1 MPIKTKFNSYVAPV
15 VQQQMETPKDY
26 SGMVNAVAKIGEVM
40 VKSSEARDDSEVASK
55 LSDYQTKSAMKLK
68 ELELNGTKDIEGE
81 FTKWQGDFKA
91 QASDGMSSYALK
103 KFNESLYKVENPMS
117 LRAKESQLNVDA
129 AYQHDYTN
137 TALANN
143 IIGVQADPSSYNS
156 LMQDGYNLI
165 NSKNSMLSIPQR
177 INAFNEYRYKLTTN
191 KAMGDYAS
199 GVGINDIVKNIGDG
213 AYNVELED
221 KTVVS
226 LDKAQNQALAKT
238 MVTDDFNKRLMT
250 DPKALKA
257 DVDAGKF
264 PWKVKGIGELY
275 NADDKASMLAK
286 LDKAVEQ
293 QQIKLDDIIKQE
305 NNAIFL
311 AAYNND
317 PVAIERARA
326 LAESPNATKTEKEYW
341 DYIKNK
347 QPVECETADDSLLA
361 ITNAFNDLA
370 SVDID
375 REVGDGKPSGKV
387 EYQQKSM
394 KLQMLLQDRNQ
405 KFKDL
410 GGDYL
415 EGFNKVVNQF
425 NNLNF
430 KNRELYV
437 KNLNT
442 IPHVKGVKDFWV
454 YQRETLSNMKY
465 GKGSQQENERKE
477 ALYEAQTKRYINAY
491 NDIVINREGL
501 TQEQV
506 ENKLKMA
513 GEEYINTM
521 QKIYLP
527 FLFDKTTKEK
537 VKKNSEVMI
546 GSTPFVFV
554 DYEDDGFT
562 PIIKM
567 KR

>member
-40 VKSSEARDDSEVASK
+40 VKSSEARDDTEVASK

-103 KFNESLYKVENPMS
+103 KFNENLYKVENPMS

-143 IIGVQADPSSYNS
+143 VIGVQADPSSYNS

-275 NADDKASMLAK
+275 NADDKASMMAK

-293 QQIKLDDIIKQE
+293 QQVKLDDIIKQE

-326 LAESPNATKTEKEYW
+326 LAESPNATKTQKEYW
-341 DYIKNK
+341 DYIKNRH
-347 QPVECETADDSLLA
+347 PVDCETGDEAIINLETMLKELAD
-361 ITNAFNDLA
+361 
-370 SVDID
+370 VDID
-375 REVGDGKPSGKV
+375 REATALKESGV
-387 EYQQKSM
+387 SEYQKKAMQTYAYI
-394 KLQMLLQDRNQ
+394 QDRNQ
-405 KFKDL
+405 KFNDL
-410 GGDYL
+410 SPEYANRFTALVTKFD
-415 EGFNKVVNQF
+415 
-425 NNLNF
+425 NLNF
-430 KNRELYV
+430 DNKQAFVKSFSKVTKVKGFKDSFYFNREISKLDG
-437 KNLNT
+437 KT
-442 IPHVKGVKDFWV
+442 RRGK
-454 YQRETLSNMKY
+454 MKEWEDRN
-465 GKGSQQENERKE
+465 KQADDLTRK
-477 ALYEAQTKRYINAY
+477 YINGLL
-491 NDIVINREGL
+491 DIGYDSKM
-501 TQEQV
+501 TQEQKKA
-506 ENKLKMA
+506 EFDRIEAN
-513 GEEYINTM
+513 YSTTM
-521 QKIYLP
+521 RSIYFP
-527 FLFDKTTKEK
+527 FLTDKTTGKLFK
-537 VKKNSEVMI
+537 VGSEVMI
-546 GSTPFVFV
+546 GEVPFIFSGIQ
-554 DYEDDGFT
+554 EDGIS
-562 PIIKM
+562 PIVKM

>member
-26 SGMVNAVAKIGEVM
+26 SGMVNAVAKLGEVI
-40 VKSSEARDDSEVASK
+40 VRSSEARDDTEVASK

-81 FTKWQGDFKA
+81 FAKWQGDFKA
-91 QASDGMSSYALK
+91 EASNGMSSYALK

-117 LRAKESQLNVDA
+117 LRAKEFQLNVDA

-137 TALANN
+137 KTLATN

-191 KAMGDYAS
+191 KAMGDYDS
-199 GVGINDIVKNIGDG
+199 GVGINDIIKNIGDG

-238 MVTDDFNKRLMT
+238 MVTNDFNKRLLR

-293 QQIKLDDIIKQE
+293 KQIKLDDIIKQE

-326 LAESPNATKTEKEYW
+326 LAESPNATKTQKEYW
-341 DYIKNK
+341 NYIKNRH
-347 QPVECETADDSLLA
+347 PVECETGDEAIINLETMLKELAD
-361 ITNAFNDLA
+361 
-370 SVDID
+370 VDID
-375 REVGDGKPSGKV
+375 REATALKESGV
-387 EYQQKSM
+387 SEYQKKAMQAYAYI
-394 KLQMLLQDRNQ
+394 QDRNQ

-410 GGDYL
+410 SPEYANRFTALVTKFD
-415 EGFNKVVNQF
+415 
-425 NNLNF
+425 NLNLDNKQAF
-430 KNRELYV
+430 VKSFSKVTKVKGLKDSFYFNRETSKLDG
-437 KNLNT
+437 KT
-442 IPHVKGVKDFWV
+442 RRGK
-454 YQRETLSNMKY
+454 MKEWEDRN
-465 GKGSQQENERKE
+465 KQ
-477 ALYEAQTKRYINAY
+477 ADDLTKKYINGLL
-491 NDIVINREGL
+491 DIGYDSKM
-501 TQEQV
+501 TQEQKKA
-506 ENKLKMA
+506 EFDRIEAN
-513 GEEYINTM
+513 YSTTM
-521 QKIYLP
+521 RSIYFP
-527 FLFDKTTKEK
+527 FLTDKTTGKLFK
-537 VKKNSEVMI
+537 VGSEVMI
-546 GSTPFVFV
+546 GEVPFIFSGIQ
-554 DYEDDGFT
+554 EDGIS
-562 PIIKM
+562 PIVKM

>member
-40 VKSSEARDDSEVASK
+40 VKSSEARDDTEVASK

-103 KFNESLYKVENPMS
+103 KFNENLYKVENPMS

-143 IIGVQADPSSYNS
+143 VIGVQADPSSYNS

-293 QQIKLDDIIKQE
+293 QQVKLDDIIKQE

-387 EYQQKSM
+387 EYQKKSM
-394 KLQMLLQDRNQ
+394 QLQMLLQDRNQ

-465 GKGSQQENERKE
+465 GKGSQQENERKQS
-477 ALYEAQTKRYINAY
+477 LYEAQTKRYINAY

-506 ENKLKMA
+506 ESKLKMA

-546 GSTPFVFV
+546 GDTPFVFV
-554 DYEDDGFT
+554 GYEDNGFT

>member
-40 VKSSEARDDSEVASK
+40 VKSSEARDDTEVASK

-81 FTKWQGDFKA
+81 FTKWQDDFKA

-117 LRAKESQLNVDA
+117 LRAKEFQLNVDA

-137 TALANN
+137 KTLATN

-191 KAMGDYAS
+191 KAMGDYDS

-238 MVTDDFNKRLMT
+238 MVTNDFNKRLLR

-275 NADDKASMLAK
+275 NADDKASMMAK

-326 LAESPNATKTEKEYW
+326 LAESPNATKTQKEYW
-341 DYIKNK
+341 NYIKNK
-347 QPVECETADDSLLA
+347 HPVDCETADDSLLA

-394 KLQMLLQDRNQ
+394 QLQMLLQDRNQ

-415 EGFNKVVNQF
+415 DGFNKVVNQF

-454 YQRETLSNMKY
+454 YQIETLGNMKG
-465 GKGSQQENERKE
+465 GKGSQQENERKQS
-477 ALYEAQTKRYINAY
+477 LYEAQTKLYINAY
-491 NDIVINREGL
+491 NNIVINKEGL

-527 FLFDKTTKEK
+527 FLFDKTAKEK

>member
-40 VKSSEARDDSEVASK
+40 VKSSEARDDTEVASK

-103 KFNESLYKVENPMS
+103 KVNESLYKVENPMS

-143 IIGVQADPSSYNS
+143 VIGVQADPSSYNS

-275 NADDKASMLAK
+275 NADDKASMMAK

-293 QQIKLDDIIKQE
+293 QQVKLDDIIKQE

-326 LAESPNATKTEKEYW
+326 LAESPNATKTQKEYW
-341 DYIKNK
+341 DYIKNRH
-347 QPVECETADDSLLA
+347 PVDCETGDEAIINLETMLKELAD
-361 ITNAFNDLA
+361 
-370 SVDID
+370 VDID
-375 REVGDGKPSGKV
+375 REATALKESGV
-387 EYQQKSM
+387 SEYQKKAMQTYAYI
-394 KLQMLLQDRNQ
+394 QDRNQ
-405 KFKDL
+405 KFNDL
-410 GGDYL
+410 SPEYANRFTALVTKFD
-415 EGFNKVVNQF
+415 
-425 NNLNF
+425 NLNF
-430 KNRELYV
+430 DNKQAFVKSFSKVTKVKGLKDSFYFNRETSKLDG
-437 KNLNT
+437 KT
-442 IPHVKGVKDFWV
+442 RRGK
-454 YQRETLSNMKY
+454 MKEWEDRN
-465 GKGSQQENERKE
+465 KQADDLTRK
-477 ALYEAQTKRYINAY
+477 YINGLL
-491 NDIVINREGL
+491 DIGYDSKM
-501 TQEQV
+501 TQEQKKA
-506 ENKLKMA
+506 EFDRIEAN
-513 GEEYINTM
+513 YSTTM
-521 QKIYLP
+521 RSIYFP
-527 FLFDKTTKEK
+527 FLNDKTTGKLFK
-537 VKKNSEVMI
+537 VGSEVMI
-546 GSTPFVFV
+546 GEVPFIFSGIQ
-554 DYEDDGFT
+554 EDGIS
-562 PIIKM
+562 PIVKM

>member
-26 SGMVNAVAKIGEVM
+26 SGMVNAVAKLGEVM
-40 VKSSEARDDSEVASK
+40 VKSSEARDDTEVASK

-103 KFNESLYKVENPMS
+103 KFNENLYKVENPMS
-117 LRAKESQLNVDA
+117 LKAKESQLNVDA

-143 IIGVQADPSSYNS
+143 VIGVQADPSSYNS

-199 GVGINDIVKNIGDG
+199 GVGINDIIKNIGDG

-293 QQIKLDDIIKQE
+293 QQVKLDDIIKQE

-347 QPVECETADDSLLA
+347 HPVDCETGDEAIINLETMLKELAD
-361 ITNAFNDLA
+361 
-370 SVDID
+370 VDID
-375 REVGDGKPSGKV
+375 REATALKESGV
-387 EYQQKSM
+387 SEYQKKAMQAYAYI
-394 KLQMLLQDRNQ
+394 QDRNQ

-410 GGDYL
+410 SPEYANRFTALVTKFD
-415 EGFNKVVNQF
+415 
-425 NNLNF
+425 NLNF
-430 KNRELYV
+430 DNKQAFVKSFSKVTKVKGLKDSFYFNRETSKLDG
-437 KNLNT
+437 KT
-442 IPHVKGVKDFWV
+442 RRGK
-454 YQRETLSNMKY
+454 MKEWEDRN
-465 GKGSQQENERKE
+465 KQADDLTRK
-477 ALYEAQTKRYINAY
+477 YINGLL
-491 NDIVINREGL
+491 DIGYDSKM
-501 TQEQV
+501 TQEQKKA
-506 ENKLKMA
+506 EFDRIEAN
-513 GEEYINTM
+513 YSTTM
-521 QKIYLP
+521 RSIYFP
-527 FLFDKTTKEK
+527 FLTDKTTGKLFK
-537 VKKNSEVMI
+537 VGSEVMI
-546 GSTPFVFV
+546 GEVPFIFSGIQ
-554 DYEDDGFT
+554 EDGIS
-562 PIIKM
+562 PIVKM

>member
-40 VKSSEARDDSEVASK
+40 VKSSEARDDTEVASK

-68 ELELNGTKDIEGE
+68 ELELNGTKDIKGE
-81 FTKWQGDFKA
+81 FTKWQDDFKA

-103 KFNESLYKVENPMS
+103 KFNENLYKVENPMS

-143 IIGVQADPSSYNS
+143 VIGVQADPSSYNS

-199 GVGINDIVKNIGDG
+199 GVGINDIIKNIGDG

-275 NADDKASMLAK
+275 NADDKASMMAK

-293 QQIKLDDIIKQE
+293 QQVKLDDIIKQE

-326 LAESPNATKTEKEYW
+326 LAESPNATKTQKEYW
-341 DYIKNK
+341 DYIKNRH
-347 QPVECETADDSLLA
+347 PVDCETGDEAIINLEAMLKELAD
-361 ITNAFNDLA
+361 
-370 SVDID
+370 VDID
-375 REVGDGKPSGKV
+375 REATALKESGV
-387 EYQQKSM
+387 SEYQKKAMQAYAYI
-394 KLQMLLQDRNQ
+394 QDRNQ

-410 GGDYL
+410 SPEYANRFTALVTKFD
-415 EGFNKVVNQF
+415 
-425 NNLNF
+425 NLNF
-430 KNRELYV
+430 DNKQAFVKSFSKVTKVKGLKDSFYFNREISKLDG
-437 KNLNT
+437 KT
-442 IPHVKGVKDFWV
+442 RRGK
-454 YQRETLSNMKY
+454 MKEWEDRN
-465 GKGSQQENERKE
+465 KQADDLTRK
-477 ALYEAQTKRYINAY
+477 YINGLL
-491 NDIVINREGL
+491 DIGYDSKM
-501 TQEQV
+501 TQEQKKA
-506 ENKLKMA
+506 EFDRIEAN
-513 GEEYINTM
+513 YSTTM
-521 QKIYLP
+521 RSIYFP
-527 FLFDKTTKEK
+527 FLTDKTTGKLFK
-537 VKKNSEVMI
+537 VGSEVMI
-546 GSTPFVFV
+546 GEVPFIFSGIQ
-554 DYEDDGFT
+554 EDGIS
-562 PIIKM
+562 PIVKM

>member
-40 VKSSEARDDSEVASK
+40 VKSSEARDDTEVASK

-81 FTKWQGDFKA
+81 FTKWQDDFKA

-143 IIGVQADPSSYNS
+143 VIGVHADPSSYNS

-199 GVGINDIVKNIGDG
+199 GVGINDIIKNIGDG
-213 AYNVELED
+213 AYNVELEN

-305 NNAIFL
+305 SNAIFL

-326 LAESPNATKTEKEYW
+326 LAESPNATKTQKEYW

-347 QPVECETADDSLLA
+347 QPVDCETNDESLLA

-394 KLQMLLQDRNQ
+394 QLQMLLQDHNQ

-454 YQRETLSNMKY
+454 YQRETLGNMKG

-546 GSTPFVFV
+546 GDTPFVFV
-554 DYEDDGFT
+554 GYEDNGFT

>member
-15 VQQQMETPKDY
+15 VQQQMETTKDY

-40 VKSSEARDDSEVASK
+40 VKSSEARDDTEVASK

-103 KFNESLYKVENPMS
+103 KFNENLYKVENPMS
-117 LRAKESQLNVDA
+117 LKAKESQLNVDA

-275 NADDKASMLAK
+275 NADDKASMIAK

-293 QQIKLDDIIKQE
+293 QQIKMDDIIKQE

-394 KLQMLLQDRNQ
+394 QLQMLLQDRNQ

-546 GSTPFVFV
+546 GATPFVFV

>member
-40 VKSSEARDDSEVASK
+40 VKSSEARDDTEVASK

-103 KFNESLYKVENPMS
+103 KFNENLYKVENPMS
-117 LRAKESQLNVDA
+117 LKAKESQLNVDA

-143 IIGVQADPSSYNS
+143 VIGVQADPSSYNS

-226 LDKAQNQALAKT
+226 LDKAQSQALAKT

-275 NADDKASMLAK
+275 NADDKASMMAK

-293 QQIKLDDIIKQE
+293 QQIKFDDIIKQE

-347 QPVECETADDSLLA
+347 QPVECETDDESLLA

-387 EYQQKSM
+387 EYQQKAM
-394 KLQMLLQDRNQ
+394 QLQMLLQDRNQ

-546 GSTPFVFV
+546 GATPFVFV

>member
-26 SGMVNAVAKIGEVM
+26 SGMVNAVAKLGEVM
-40 VKSSEARDDSEVASK
+40 VKSSEARDDTEVASK

-143 IIGVQADPSSYNS
+143 VIGVQADPSSYNS

-199 GVGINDIVKNIGDG
+199 GVGINDIIKNIGDG

-293 QQIKLDDIIKQE
+293 QQVKLDDIIKQE

-326 LAESPNATKTEKEYW
+326 LAESPNATKTQKEYW
-341 DYIKNK
+341 DYIKNRH
-347 QPVECETADDSLLA
+347 PVDCETGDEAIINLETMLKELAD
-361 ITNAFNDLA
+361 
-370 SVDID
+370 VDID
-375 REVGDGKPSGKV
+375 REATALKESGV
-387 EYQQKSM
+387 SEYQKKAMQTYAYI
-394 KLQMLLQDRNQ
+394 QDRNQ

-410 GGDYL
+410 SPEYANRFTALVTKFD
-415 EGFNKVVNQF
+415 
-425 NNLNF
+425 NLNF
-430 KNRELYV
+430 DNKQAFVKSFSKVTKVKGLKDSFYFNRETSKLDG
-437 KNLNT
+437 KT
-442 IPHVKGVKDFWV
+442 RRGK
-454 YQRETLSNMKY
+454 MKEWEDRN
-465 GKGSQQENERKE
+465 KQADDLTRK
-477 ALYEAQTKRYINAY
+477 YINGLL
-491 NDIVINREGL
+491 DIGYDSKM
-501 TQEQV
+501 TQEQKKA
-506 ENKLKMA
+506 EFDRIEAN
-513 GEEYINTM
+513 YSTTM
-521 QKIYLP
+521 RSIYFP
-527 FLFDKTTKEK
+527 FLTDKTTGKLFK
-537 VKKNSEVMI
+537 VGSEVMI
-546 GSTPFVFV
+546 GEVPFIFSGIQ
-554 DYEDDGFT
+554 EDGIS
-562 PIIKM
+562 PIVKM

>member
-26 SGMVNAVAKIGEVM
+26 SGMVNAVAKLGEVM

-117 LRAKESQLNVDA
+117 LRAKEFQLNVDA

-143 IIGVQADPSSYNS
+143 VIGVQADPSSYNS

-191 KAMGDYAS
+191 KAMGDYAA
-199 GVGINDIVKNIGDG
+199 GVGINDIIKNIGDG

-275 NADDKASMLAK
+275 NADDKASMMAK

-326 LAESPNATKTEKEYW
+326 LAESPNATKTQKEYW

-347 QPVECETADDSLLA
+347 HPVECETADDSLLV

-394 KLQMLLQDRNQ
+394 QLQMLLQDRNQ

-454 YQRETLSNMKY
+454 YQRETLSNMKG
-465 GKGSQQENERKE
+465 GKGSQPENERKQ

-513 GEEYINTM
+513 GEEYINIM
-521 QKIYLP
+521 QRIYLP

-546 GSTPFVFV
+546 GATPFVFV

>member
-26 SGMVNAVAKIGEVM
+26 SGMVNAVAKLGEVM
-40 VKSSEARDDSEVASK
+40 VKSSEARDDTEVASK

-143 IIGVQADPSSYNS
+143 VIGVQADPSSYNS

-199 GVGINDIVKNIGDG
+199 GVGINDIIKNIGDG

-275 NADDKASMLAK
+275 NADDKASMMAK

-293 QQIKLDDIIKQE
+293 QQVKLDDIIKQE

-341 DYIKNK
+341 NYIKNK
-347 QPVECETADDSLLA
+347 HPVECETADDSLLA

-387 EYQQKSM
+387 EYQQKAM
-394 KLQMLLQDRNQ
+394 QLQMLLQDRNQ

-454 YQRETLSNMKY
+454 YQRETLSNMKG
-465 GKGSQQENERKE
+465 GKGSQPENERKE

-521 QKIYLP
+521 QRIYLP

-546 GSTPFVFV
+546 GATPFVFV

>member
-26 SGMVNAVAKIGEVM
+26 SGMVNAVAKLGEVM
-40 VKSSEARDDSEVASK
+40 VKSSEARDDTEVASK

-199 GVGINDIVKNIGDG
+199 GVGINDIIKNIGDG

-387 EYQQKSM
+387 EYQQKAM
-394 KLQMLLQDRNQ
+394 QLQMLLQDRNQ

-415 EGFNKVVNQF
+415 EGFNKVVKQF
-425 NNLNF
+425 ENLNF

-454 YQRETLSNMKY
+454 YQRETLSNMKG

-546 GSTPFVFV
+546 GATPFVFV

>member
-26 SGMVNAVAKIGEVM
+26 SGMVNAVAKLGEVM
-40 VKSSEARDDSEVASK
+40 VKSSEARDDTEVASK

-81 FTKWQGDFKA
+81 FTKWQDNFKA

-103 KFNESLYKVENPMS
+103 KFNESLYRVENPMS
-117 LRAKESQLNVDA
+117 LKAKESQLNVDA

-143 IIGVQADPSSYNS
+143 VIGVQADPSSYNS

-199 GVGINDIVKNIGDG
+199 GVGINDIIKNIGDG
-213 AYNVELED
+213 AYNVELEN

-347 QPVECETADDSLLA
+347 QPVDCETNDESLLA

-394 KLQMLLQDRNQ
+394 QLQMLLQDHNQ

-454 YQRETLSNMKY
+454 YQRETLGNMKG

-521 QKIYLP
+521 QKIYFP

-546 GSTPFVFV
+546 GDTPFVFV
-554 DYEDDGFT
+554 GYEDNGFT

>member
-40 VKSSEARDDSEVASK
+40 VKSSEARDDTEVASK

-103 KFNESLYKVENPMS
+103 KFNENLYKVENPMS
-117 LRAKESQLNVDA
+117 LKAKESQLNVDA

-143 IIGVQADPSSYNS
+143 VIGVQADPSSYNS

-293 QQIKLDDIIKQE
+293 QQVKLDDIIKQE

-326 LAESPNATKTEKEYW
+326 LAESPNATKTQKEYW
-341 DYIKNK
+341 DYIKNRH
-347 QPVECETADDSLLA
+347 PVDCETGDEAIINLETMLKELAD
-361 ITNAFNDLA
+361 
-370 SVDID
+370 VDID
-375 REVGDGKPSGKV
+375 REATALKESGV
-387 EYQQKSM
+387 SEYQKKAMQTYAYI
-394 KLQMLLQDRNQ
+394 QDRNQ

-410 GGDYL
+410 SPEYANRFTALVTKFD
-415 EGFNKVVNQF
+415 
-425 NNLNF
+425 NLNF
-430 KNRELYV
+430 DNKQAFVKSFSKVTKVKGLKDSFYFNRETSKLDG
-437 KNLNT
+437 KT
-442 IPHVKGVKDFWV
+442 RRGK
-454 YQRETLSNMKY
+454 MKEWEDRN
-465 GKGSQQENERKE
+465 KQADDLTRK
-477 ALYEAQTKRYINAY
+477 YINGLL
-491 NDIVINREGL
+491 DIGYDSKM
-501 TQEQV
+501 TQEQKKA
-506 ENKLKMA
+506 EFDRIEAN
-513 GEEYINTM
+513 YSTTM
-521 QKIYLP
+521 RSIYFP
-527 FLFDKTTKEK
+527 FLTDKTTGKLFK
-537 VKKNSEVMI
+537 VGSEVMI
-546 GSTPFVFV
+546 GEVPFIFSGIQ
-554 DYEDDGFT
+554 EDGIS
-562 PIIKM
+562 PIVKM

>member
-26 SGMVNAVAKIGEVM
+26 SGMVNAVAKLGEVM

-81 FTKWQGDFKA
+81 FTKWQDDFKA

-143 IIGVQADPSSYNS
+143 VIGVQADPSSYNS

-199 GVGINDIVKNIGDG
+199 GVGINDIIKNIGDG

-275 NADDKASMLAK
+275 NADDKASMLTK

-293 QQIKLDDIIKQE
+293 QQIKLDDIIKKE

-326 LAESPNATKTEKEYW
+326 LAESPNATKTQKEYW
-341 DYIKNK
+341 DYIKNRH
-347 QPVECETADDSLLA
+347 PVECETDDESLLV

-387 EYQQKSM
+387 EYQQKAM
-394 KLQMLLQDRNQ
+394 QLQMLLQDRNQ

-454 YQRETLSNMKY
+454 YQRETLSNMKG

-513 GEEYINTM
+513 HDSYINTM
-521 QKIYLP
+521 QRIYLP
-527 FLFDKTTKEK
+527 FLFDKTTNEK

-546 GSTPFVFV
+546 GATPFVFV

>member
-40 VKSSEARDDSEVASK
+40 VKSSEARDDTEVASK

-81 FTKWQGDFKA
+81 FTKWQNDFKA

-117 LRAKESQLNVDA
+117 LKAKESQLNVDA

-143 IIGVQADPSSYNS
+143 VIGVQADPSSYNS

-275 NADDKASMLAK
+275 NADDKASMMAK

-326 LAESPNATKTEKEYW
+326 LAESPNATKTQKEYW
-341 DYIKNK
+341 EYIKNK
-347 QPVECETADDSLLA
+347 HPVDCETGDEAIINLETMLKELAD
-361 ITNAFNDLA
+361 
-370 SVDID
+370 VDID
-375 REVGDGKPSGKV
+375 REATALKESGV
-387 EYQQKSM
+387 SEYQNKAMQVYAYI
-394 KLQMLLQDRNQ
+394 QDRNQ

-410 GGDYL
+410 SPEYANRFTALVTKFD
-415 EGFNKVVNQF
+415 
-425 NNLNF
+425 NLNLDNKQAF
-430 KNRELYV
+430 VKSFSKVTKVKGLKDSFYFNRETSKLDG
-437 KNLNT
+437 KT
-442 IPHVKGVKDFWV
+442 RRGK
-454 YQRETLSNMKY
+454 MKEWEDRN
-465 GKGSQQENERKE
+465 KQADDLTRK
-477 ALYEAQTKRYINAY
+477 YINGLL
-491 NDIVINREGL
+491 DIGYDSKM
-501 TQEQV
+501 TQEQKKA
-506 ENKLKMA
+506 EFDRIEAN
-513 GEEYINTM
+513 YSTTM
-521 QKIYLP
+521 RSIYFP
-527 FLFDKTTKEK
+527 FLTDKTTGKLFK
-537 VKKNSEVMI
+537 VGSEVMI
-546 GSTPFVFV
+546 GEVPFIFSGIQ
-554 DYEDDGFT
+554 EDGIS
-562 PIIKM
+562 PIVKM

>member
-40 VKSSEARDDSEVASK
+40 VKSSEARDDTEVASK
-55 LSDYQTKSAMKLK
+55 LSDYQTKSAIKLK

-81 FTKWQGDFKA
+81 FTKWQDNFKA

-117 LRAKESQLNVDA
+117 IRAKESQLNVDA

-143 IIGVQADPSSYNS
+143 VIGVQADPSSYNS

-199 GVGINDIVKNIGDG
+199 GVGINDIIKNIGDG
-213 AYNVELED
+213 AYNVELEN

-293 QQIKLDDIIKQE
+293 QQVKLDDIIKQE
-305 NNAIFL
+305 SNAIFL

-326 LAESPNATKTEKEYW
+326 LAESPNATKTQKEYW

-347 QPVECETADDSLLA
+347 HPVDCETGDEAIINLETMLKELAD
-361 ITNAFNDLA
+361 
-370 SVDID
+370 VDID
-375 REVGDGKPSGKV
+375 REATALKESGV
-387 EYQQKSM
+387 SEYQKKAMQAYAYI
-394 KLQMLLQDRNQ
+394 QDRNQ

-410 GGDYL
+410 SPEYANRFTALVTKFD
-415 EGFNKVVNQF
+415 
-425 NNLNF
+425 NLNF
-430 KNRELYV
+430 DNKQAFVKSFSKVTKVKGFKDSFYFNREISRLDG
-437 KNLNT
+437 KT
-442 IPHVKGVKDFWV
+442 RRGK
-454 YQRETLSNMKY
+454 MKEWEDRN
-465 GKGSQQENERKE
+465 KQADDLTRK
-477 ALYEAQTKRYINAY
+477 YINGLL
-491 NDIVINREGL
+491 DIGYDSKM
-501 TQEQV
+501 TQEQKKA
-506 ENKLKMA
+506 EFDRIEAN
-513 GEEYINTM
+513 YSTTM
-521 QKIYLP
+521 RSIYFP
-527 FLFDKTTKEK
+527 FLTDKTTGKLFK
-537 VKKNSEVMI
+537 VGSEVMI
-546 GSTPFVFV
+546 GEVPFIFSGIQ
-554 DYEDDGFT
+554 EDGIS
-562 PIIKM
+562 PIVKM

>member
-26 SGMVNAVAKIGEVM
+26 SGIVNAVAKIGEVM
-40 VKSSEARDDSEVASK
+40 VKSSEARDDTEVASK

-81 FTKWQGDFKA
+81 FAKWQDDFKA

-117 LRAKESQLNVDA
+117 LKAKESQLNVDA

-143 IIGVQADPSSYNS
+143 VIGVQADPSSYNS

-199 GVGINDIVKNIGDG
+199 GVGINDIIKNIGDG

-275 NADDKASMLAK
+275 NADDKASMMAK

-293 QQIKLDDIIKQE
+293 QQIKMDDIIKQE

-326 LAESPNATKTEKEYW
+326 LAESPNATKTQKEYW

-347 QPVECETADDSLLA
+347 HPVDCETGDEAIINLETMLKELAD
-361 ITNAFNDLA
+361 
-370 SVDID
+370 VDID
-375 REVGDGKPSGKV
+375 REATALKESGV
-387 EYQQKSM
+387 SEYQKKAMQTYAYI
-394 KLQMLLQDRNQ
+394 QDRNQ

-410 GGDYL
+410 SPEYANRFTALVTKFD
-415 EGFNKVVNQF
+415 
-425 NNLNF
+425 NLNLDNKQAF
-430 KNRELYV
+430 VKSFSKVTKVKGLKDSFYFNRETS
-437 KNLNT
+437 NLDGKT
-442 IPHVKGVKDFWV
+442 RRGK
-454 YQRETLSNMKY
+454 MKEWEDRN
-465 GKGSQQENERKE
+465 KQADDLTRK
-477 ALYEAQTKRYINAY
+477 YINGLL
-491 NDIVINREGL
+491 DIGYDSKM
-501 TQEQV
+501 TQEQKKA
-506 ENKLKMA
+506 EFDRIEAN
-513 GEEYINTM
+513 YSTTM
-521 QKIYLP
+521 RSIYFP
-527 FLFDKTTKEK
+527 FLTDKTTGKLFK
-537 VKKNSEVMI
+537 VGSEVMI
-546 GSTPFVFV
+546 GEVPFIFSGIQ
-554 DYEDDGFT
+554 EDGIS
-562 PIIKM
+562 PIVKM

>member
-40 VKSSEARDDSEVASK
+40 VKSSEARDDTEVASK

-103 KFNESLYKVENPMS
+103 KFNENLYKVENPMS
-117 LRAKESQLNVDA
+117 LKAKESQLNVDA

-143 IIGVQADPSSYNS
+143 VIGVQADPSSYNS

-293 QQIKLDDIIKQE
+293 QQIKMDDIIKQE

-326 LAESPNATKTEKEYW
+326 LAESPNATKTQKEYW
-341 DYIKNK
+341 DYIKNRH
-347 QPVECETADDSLLA
+347 PVDCETGDEAIINLETMLKELAD
-361 ITNAFNDLA
+361 
-370 SVDID
+370 VDID
-375 REVGDGKPSGKV
+375 REATALKESGV
-387 EYQQKSM
+387 SEYQKKAMQVYAYI
-394 KLQMLLQDRNQ
+394 QDRNQ
-405 KFKDL
+405 KFNDL
-410 GGDYL
+410 SPEYANRFTALVTKFD
-415 EGFNKVVNQF
+415 
-425 NNLNF
+425 NLNF
-430 KNRELYV
+430 DNKQAFVKSFSKVTKVKGLKDSFYFNREISKLDG
-437 KNLNT
+437 KT
-442 IPHVKGVKDFWV
+442 RRGK
-454 YQRETLSNMKY
+454 MKEWEDRN
-465 GKGSQQENERKE
+465 KQADDLTRK
-477 ALYEAQTKRYINAY
+477 YINGLL
-491 NDIVINREGL
+491 DIGYDSKM
-501 TQEQV
+501 TQEQKKA
-506 ENKLKMA
+506 EFDRIEAN
-513 GEEYINTM
+513 YSTTM
-521 QKIYLP
+521 RSIYFP
-527 FLFDKTTKEK
+527 FLTDKTTGKLFK
-537 VKKNSEVMI
+537 VGSEVMI
-546 GSTPFVFV
+546 GEVPFIFSGIQ
-554 DYEDDGFT
+554 DDGIS
-562 PIIKM
+562 PIVKM

>member
-40 VKSSEARDDSEVASK
+40 VKSSEARDDTEVASK

-81 FTKWQGDFKA
+81 FTKWQDDFKA

-103 KFNESLYKVENPMS
+103 KFNENLYKVENPMS
-117 LRAKESQLNVDA
+117 LKAKESQLNVDA

-143 IIGVQADPSSYNS
+143 VIGVQADPSSYNS

-275 NADDKASMLAK
+275 NADDKASMMAK

-326 LAESPNATKTEKEYW
+326 LAESPNATKTQKEYW
-341 DYIKNK
+341 DYIKNRH
-347 QPVECETADDSLLA
+347 PVDCETGDEA
-361 ITNAFNDLA
+361 IINLEAMLKELSD
-370 SVDID
+370 VDID
-375 REVGDGKPSGKV
+375 REATALKESGV
-387 EYQQKSM
+387 SEYQKKAMQTYAYI
-394 KLQMLLQDRNQ
+394 QDRNQ

-410 GGDYL
+410 SPEYANRFTALVTKFD
-415 EGFNKVVNQF
+415 
-425 NNLNF
+425 NLNF
-430 KNRELYV
+430 DNKQAFVKSFSKVTKVKGLKDSFYFNRETS
-437 KNLNT
+437 NLDGKT
-442 IPHVKGVKDFWV
+442 RRGK
-454 YQRETLSNMKY
+454 MKEWEDRN
-465 GKGSQQENERKE
+465 KQADDLTRK
-477 ALYEAQTKRYINAY
+477 YINGLL
-491 NDIVINREGL
+491 DIGYDSKM
-501 TQEQV
+501 TQEQKKA
-506 ENKLKMA
+506 EFDRIEAN
-513 GEEYINTM
+513 YSTTM
-521 QKIYLP
+521 RSIYFP
-527 FLFDKTTKEK
+527 FLTDKTTGKLFK
-537 VKKNSEVMI
+537 VGSEVMI
-546 GSTPFVFV
+546 GEVPFIFSGIQ
-554 DYEDDGFT
+554 EDGIS
-562 PIIKM
+562 PIVKM

>member
-26 SGMVNAVAKIGEVM
+26 SGMVNAVAKLGEVM
-40 VKSSEARDDSEVASK
+40 VKSSEARDDTEVASK

-117 LRAKESQLNVDA
+117 LRAKEFQLNVDA

-199 GVGINDIVKNIGDG
+199 GVGINDIIKNIGDG

-238 MVTDDFNKRLMT
+238 MVTDDFNKRLLR

-275 NADDKASMLAK
+275 NADDKASMMAK

-326 LAESPNATKTEKEYW
+326 LAESPNATKTQKEYW
-341 DYIKNK
+341 DYIKNRH
-347 QPVECETADDSLLA
+347 PVDCETGDEAIINLDAMLKELAD
-361 ITNAFNDLA
+361 
-370 SVDID
+370 VDID
-375 REVGDGKPSGKV
+375 REATALKESGV
-387 EYQQKSM
+387 SEYQKKAMQVYAYI
-394 KLQMLLQDRNQ
+394 QDRNQ

-410 GGDYL
+410 SPEYANRFTALVTKFD
-415 EGFNKVVNQF
+415 
-425 NNLNF
+425 NLNF
-430 KNRELYV
+430 DNKQAFVKSFSKVTKVKGLKDAFYFNRETSRLDG
-437 KNLNT
+437 KT
-442 IPHVKGVKDFWV
+442 RRG
-454 YQRETLSNMKY
+454 EMKEWEDRN
-465 GKGSQQENERKE
+465 KQADDLTRK
-477 ALYEAQTKRYINAY
+477 YINGLL
-491 NDIVINREGL
+491 DIGYDSKM
-501 TQEQV
+501 TQEQKKAEFDRV
-506 ENKLKMA
+506 EA
-513 GEEYINTM
+513 DYSATM
-521 QKIYLP
+521 RSIYFP
-527 FLFDKTTKEK
+527 FLTDKTTGKLFK
-537 VKKNSEVMI
+537 VGSEVMI
-546 GSTPFVFV
+546 GEVPFIFSGIQ
-554 DYEDDGFT
+554 EDGIS
-562 PIIKM
+562 PIVKM

>member
-26 SGMVNAVAKIGEVM
+26 SGMVNAVAKLGEVM
-40 VKSSEARDDSEVASK
+40 VKSSEARDDTEVASK

-143 IIGVQADPSSYNS
+143 VIGVQADPSSYNS

-199 GVGINDIVKNIGDG
+199 GVGINDIIKNIGDG

-257 DVDAGKF
+257 DIDAGKF

-275 NADDKASMLAK
+275 NADDKASMMTK
-286 LDKAVEQ
+286 LDKAVEKQ
-293 QQIKLDDIIKQE
+293 QVKLDDIIKQE

-326 LAESPNATKTEKEYW
+326 LAESPNATKTQKEYW
-341 DYIKNK
+341 DYIKNRH
-347 QPVECETADDSLLA
+347 PVDCETGDEAIINLETMLKELAD
-361 ITNAFNDLA
+361 
-370 SVDID
+370 VDID
-375 REVGDGKPSGKV
+375 REATALKESGV
-387 EYQQKSM
+387 SEYQKKAMQAYAYI
-394 KLQMLLQDRNQ
+394 QDRNQ

-410 GGDYL
+410 SPEYANRFTALVTKFD
-415 EGFNKVVNQF
+415 
-425 NNLNF
+425 NLNF
-430 KNRELYV
+430 DNKQAFVKSFSKVTKVKGLKDSFYFNREPSKLDG
-437 KNLNT
+437 KT
-442 IPHVKGVKDFWV
+442 RRGK
-454 YQRETLSNMKY
+454 MKEWEDRN
-465 GKGSQQENERKE
+465 KQADDLTRK
-477 ALYEAQTKRYINAY
+477 YINGLL
-491 NDIVINREGL
+491 DIGYDSKM
-501 TQEQV
+501 TQEQKKA
-506 ENKLKMA
+506 EFDRIEAN
-513 GEEYINTM
+513 YSTTM
-521 QKIYLP
+521 RSIYFP
-527 FLFDKTTKEK
+527 FLTDKTTGKLFK
-537 VKKNSEVMI
+537 VGSEVMI
-546 GSTPFVFV
+546 GEVPFIFSGIQ
-554 DYEDDGFT
+554 EDGIS
-562 PIIKM
+562 PIVKM

>member
-40 VKSSEARDDSEVASK
+40 VKSSEARDDTEVASK

-81 FTKWQGDFKA
+81 FTKWQDDFKA

-103 KFNESLYKVENPMS
+103 KVNESLYKVENPMS

-143 IIGVQADPSSYNS
+143 VIGVQADPSSYNS

-275 NADDKASMLAK
+275 NADDKASMMAK

-293 QQIKLDDIIKQE
+293 QQVKLDDIIKQE

-326 LAESPNATKTEKEYW
+326 LAESPNATKTQKEYW
-341 DYIKNK
+341 DYIKNRH
-347 QPVECETADDSLLA
+347 PVDCETGDEAIINLETMLKELAD
-361 ITNAFNDLA
+361 
-370 SVDID
+370 VDID
-375 REVGDGKPSGKV
+375 REATALKESGV
-387 EYQQKSM
+387 SEYQKKAMQTYAYI
-394 KLQMLLQDRNQ
+394 QDRNQ
-405 KFKDL
+405 KFNDL
-410 GGDYL
+410 SPEYANRFTALVTKFD
-415 EGFNKVVNQF
+415 
-425 NNLNF
+425 NLNF
-430 KNRELYV
+430 DNKQAFVKSFSKVTKVKGLKDSFYFNRETSKLDG
-437 KNLNT
+437 KT
-442 IPHVKGVKDFWV
+442 RRGK
-454 YQRETLSNMKY
+454 MKEWEDRN
-465 GKGSQQENERKE
+465 KQADDLTRK
-477 ALYEAQTKRYINAY
+477 YINGLL
-491 NDIVINREGL
+491 DIGYDSKM
-501 TQEQV
+501 TQEQKKA
-506 ENKLKMA
+506 EFDRIEAN
-513 GEEYINTM
+513 YSTTM
-521 QKIYLP
+521 RSIYFP
-527 FLFDKTTKEK
+527 FLNDKTTGKLFK
-537 VKKNSEVMI
+537 VGSEVMI
-546 GSTPFVFV
+546 GEVPFIFSGIQ
-554 DYEDDGFT
+554 EDGIS
-562 PIIKM
+562 PIVKM

>member
-40 VKSSEARDDSEVASK
+40 VKSSEARDDTEVASK

-81 FTKWQGDFKA
+81 FTKWQDDFKA

-117 LRAKESQLNVDA
+117 IKAKESQLNVDA

-143 IIGVQADPSSYNS
+143 VIGVQADPSSYNS

-213 AYNVELED
+213 AYNVELEN

-305 NNAIFL
+305 SNAIFL

-326 LAESPNATKTEKEYW
+326 LAESPNATKTQKEYW

-347 QPVECETADDSLLA
+347 QPVDCETNDESLLA

-387 EYQQKSM
+387 EYQQKSIQ
-394 KLQMLLQDRNQ
+394 LQMLLQDHNQ

-454 YQRETLSNMKY
+454 YQRETLGNMKG

-546 GSTPFVFV
+546 GDTPFVFV
-554 DYEDDGFT
+554 GYEDNGFT

>member
-40 VKSSEARDDSEVASK
+40 VKSSEARDDTEVASK

-117 LRAKESQLNVDA
+117 LKAKESQLNVDA

-143 IIGVQADPSSYNS
+143 VIGVQADPSSYNS

-275 NADDKASMLAK
+275 NADDKASMMAK

-293 QQIKLDDIIKQE
+293 QQIKMDDIIKQE

-326 LAESPNATKTEKEYW
+326 LAESPNATKTQKEYW
-341 DYIKNK
+341 DYIKNRH
-347 QPVECETADDSLLA
+347 PVDCETGDEAIINLETMLKELAD
-361 ITNAFNDLA
+361 
-370 SVDID
+370 VDID
-375 REVGDGKPSGKV
+375 REATALKESGV
-387 EYQQKSM
+387 SEYQNKAMQAYAYI
-394 KLQMLLQDRNQ
+394 QDRNQ

-410 GGDYL
+410 SPEYANRFTALVTKFD
-415 EGFNKVVNQF
+415 
-425 NNLNF
+425 NLNF
-430 KNRELYV
+430 DNKQAFVKSFSKVTKVKGLKDSFYFNRETSKLDG
-437 KNLNT
+437 KT
-442 IPHVKGVKDFWV
+442 RRGK
-454 YQRETLSNMKY
+454 MKEWEDRN
-465 GKGSQQENERKE
+465 KQADDLTRK
-477 ALYEAQTKRYINAY
+477 YINGLL
-491 NDIVINREGL
+491 DIGYDSKM
-501 TQEQV
+501 TQEQKKA
-506 ENKLKMA
+506 EFDRIEAN
-513 GEEYINTM
+513 YSTTM
-521 QKIYLP
+521 RSIYFP
-527 FLFDKTTKEK
+527 FLTDKTTGKLFK
-537 VKKNSEVMI
+537 VGSEVMI
-546 GSTPFVFV
+546 GEVPFIFSGIQ
-554 DYEDDGFT
+554 EDGIS
-562 PIIKM
+562 PIVKM

>member
-40 VKSSEARDDSEVASK
+40 VKSSEARDDTEVASK

-103 KFNESLYKVENPMS
+103 KFNENLYKVENPMS
-117 LRAKESQLNVDA
+117 LKAKESQLNVDA

-143 IIGVQADPSSYNS
+143 VIGVQADPSSYNS

-213 AYNVELED
+213 AYNVELEN

-275 NADDKASMLAK
+275 NADDKASMMAK

-293 QQIKLDDIIKQE
+293 QQVKLDDIIKQE

-347 QPVECETADDSLLA
+347 HPVDCETGDEAIINLETMLKELAD
-361 ITNAFNDLA
+361 
-370 SVDID
+370 VDID
-375 REVGDGKPSGKV
+375 REATALKESGV
-387 EYQQKSM
+387 SEYQKKAMQTYAYI
-394 KLQMLLQDRNQ
+394 QDRNQ

-410 GGDYL
+410 SPEYTNRFTALVTKFD
-415 EGFNKVVNQF
+415 
-425 NNLNF
+425 NLNF
-430 KNRELYV
+430 DNKQAFVKSFSKVTKVKGLKDSFYFNRETSKLDG
-437 KNLNT
+437 KT
-442 IPHVKGVKDFWV
+442 RRGK
-454 YQRETLSNMKY
+454 MKEWEDRN
-465 GKGSQQENERKE
+465 KQADDLTRK
-477 ALYEAQTKRYINAY
+477 YINGLL
-491 NDIVINREGL
+491 DIGYDSKM
-501 TQEQV
+501 TQEQKKA
-506 ENKLKMA
+506 EFDRIEAN
-513 GEEYINTM
+513 YSTTM
-521 QKIYLP
+521 RSIYFP
-527 FLFDKTTKEK
+527 FLTDKTTGKLFK
-537 VKKNSEVMI
+537 VGSEVMI
-546 GSTPFVFV
+546 GEVPFIFSGIQ
-554 DYEDDGFT
+554 EDGIS
-562 PIIKM
+562 PIVKM

>member
-1 MPIKTKFNSYVAPV
+1 M
-15 VQQQMETPKDY
+15 
-26 SGMVNAVAKIGEVM
+26 
-40 VKSSEARDDSEVASK
+40 
-55 LSDYQTKSAMKLK
+55 
-68 ELELNGTKDIEGE
+68 
-81 FTKWQGDFKA
+81 
-91 QASDGMSSYALK
+91 
-103 KFNESLYKVENPMS
+103 
-117 LRAKESQLNVDA
+117 DA

-199 GVGINDIVKNIGDG
+199 GVGINDIIKNIGDG

-293 QQIKLDDIIKQE
+293 QQVKLDDIIKQE
-305 NNAIFL
+305 NNATFL

-326 LAESPNATKTEKEYW
+326 LAESPNATKTQKEYW
-341 DYIKNK
+341 DYIKNRH
-347 QPVECETADDSLLA
+347 PVDCETGDEAIINLETMLKELAD
-361 ITNAFNDLA
+361 
-370 SVDID
+370 VDID
-375 REVGDGKPSGKV
+375 REATALKESGV
-387 EYQQKSM
+387 SEYQKKAMQTYAYI
-394 KLQMLLQDRNQ
+394 QDRNQ

-410 GGDYL
+410 SPEYANRFTALVTKFD
-415 EGFNKVVNQF
+415 
-425 NNLNF
+425 NLNF
-430 KNRELYV
+430 DNKQAFVKSFSKVTKVKGLKDSFYFNRETSKLDG
-437 KNLNT
+437 KT
-442 IPHVKGVKDFWV
+442 RRGK
-454 YQRETLSNMKY
+454 MKEWEDRN
-465 GKGSQQENERKE
+465 KQADDLTRK
-477 ALYEAQTKRYINAY
+477 YINGLL
-491 NDIVINREGL
+491 DIGYDSKM
-501 TQEQV
+501 TQEQKKA
-506 ENKLKMA
+506 EFDRIESN
-513 GEEYINTM
+513 YSTTM
-521 QKIYLP
+521 RSIYFP
-527 FLFDKTTKEK
+527 FLTDKTTGKLFK
-537 VKKNSEVMI
+537 VGSEVMI
-546 GSTPFVFV
+546 GEVPFIFSGIQ
-554 DYEDDGFT
+554 EDGIS
-562 PIIKM
+562 PIVKM

>member
-40 VKSSEARDDSEVASK
+40 VKSSEARDDTEVASK

-103 KFNESLYKVENPMS
+103 KFNENLYKVENPMS
-117 LRAKESQLNVDA
+117 LKAKESQLNVDA

-143 IIGVQADPSSYNS
+143 VIGVQADPSSYNS

-213 AYNVELED
+213 AYNVELEN

-275 NADDKASMLAK
+275 NADDKASMMAK

-293 QQIKLDDIIKQE
+293 QQVKLDDIIKQE

-347 QPVECETADDSLLA
+347 HPVDCETGDEAIINLETMLKELAD
-361 ITNAFNDLA
+361 
-370 SVDID
+370 VDID
-375 REVGDGKPSGKV
+375 REATALKESGV
-387 EYQQKSM
+387 SEYQKKAMQTYAYI
-394 KLQMLLQDRNQ
+394 QDRNQ

-410 GGDYL
+410 SPEYANRFTALVTKFD
-415 EGFNKVVNQF
+415 
-425 NNLNF
+425 NLNF
-430 KNRELYV
+430 DNKQAFVKSFSKVTKVKGLKDSFYFNRETSKLDG
-437 KNLNT
+437 KT
-442 IPHVKGVKDFWV
+442 RRGK
-454 YQRETLSNMKY
+454 MKEWEDRN
-465 GKGSQQENERKE
+465 KQADDLTRK
-477 ALYEAQTKRYINAY
+477 YINGLL
-491 NDIVINREGL
+491 DIGYDSKM
-501 TQEQV
+501 TQEQKKA
-506 ENKLKMA
+506 EFDRIEAN
-513 GEEYINTM
+513 YSTTM
-521 QKIYLP
+521 RSIYFP
-527 FLFDKTTKEK
+527 FLTDKTTGKLFK
-537 VKKNSEVMI
+537 VGSEVMI
-546 GSTPFVFV
+546 GEVPFIFSGIQ
-554 DYEDDGFT
+554 EDGIS
-562 PIIKM
+562 PIVKM

>member
-26 SGMVNAVAKIGEVM
+26 SGMVNAVAKLGEVM
-40 VKSSEARDDSEVASK
+40 VKSSEARDDTEVASK

-117 LRAKESQLNVDA
+117 LRAKEFQLNVDA

-199 GVGINDIVKNIGDG
+199 GVGINDIIKNIGDG

-226 LDKAQNQALAKT
+226 LDKSQNQALAKT
-238 MVTDDFNKRLMT
+238 MVTDDFNKRLLR

-275 NADDKASMLAK
+275 NADDKASMMAK

-326 LAESPNATKTEKEYW
+326 LAESPNATKTQKGYW

-347 QPVECETADDSLLA
+347 HPVDCETGDEAIINLDAMLKELAD
-361 ITNAFNDLA
+361 
-370 SVDID
+370 VDID
-375 REVGDGKPSGKV
+375 REATALKESGV
-387 EYQQKSM
+387 SEYQKKAMQVYAYI
-394 KLQMLLQDRNQ
+394 QDRNQ

-410 GGDYL
+410 SPEYANRFTALVTKFD
-415 EGFNKVVNQF
+415 
-425 NNLNF
+425 NLNF
-430 KNRELYV
+430 DNKQAFVKSFSKVTKVKGLKDAFYFNRETSRLDG
-437 KNLNT
+437 KT
-442 IPHVKGVKDFWV
+442 RRG
-454 YQRETLSNMKY
+454 EMKEWEDRN
-465 GKGSQQENERKE
+465 KQADDLTRK
-477 ALYEAQTKRYINAY
+477 YINGLL
-491 NDIVINREGL
+491 DIGYDSKM
-501 TQEQV
+501 TQEQKKAEFDRV
-506 ENKLKMA
+506 EA
-513 GEEYINTM
+513 DYSATM
-521 QKIYLP
+521 RSIYFP
-527 FLFDKTTKEK
+527 FLTDKTTGKLFK
-537 VKKNSEVMI
+537 VGSEVMI
-546 GSTPFVFV
+546 GEVPFIFSGIQ
-554 DYEDDGFT
+554 EDGIS
-562 PIIKM
+562 PIVKM

>member
-26 SGMVNAVAKIGEVM
+26 SGMVNAVAKLGEVM
-40 VKSSEARDDSEVASK
+40 VKSSEARDDTEVASK

-117 LRAKESQLNVDA
+117 LKAKESQLNVDA

-143 IIGVQADPSSYNS
+143 VIGVQADPSSYNS

-165 NSKNSMLSIPQR
+165 NSKNSMLTIPQR

-275 NADDKASMLAK
+275 NADDKASMMAK

-293 QQIKLDDIIKQE
+293 QQIKMDDIIKQE

-347 QPVECETADDSLLA
+347 QPIECETDDESLLV

-454 YQRETLSNMKY
+454 YQRETLGNMKY
-465 GKGSQQENERKE
+465 GKGSQQENERKQ

-546 GSTPFVFV
+546 GDTPFVFV
-554 DYEDDGFT
+554 GYEDNGFT

>member
-26 SGMVNAVAKIGEVM
+26 SGMVNAVAKLGEVM
-40 VKSSEARDDSEVASK
+40 VKSSEARDDTEVASK

-91 QASDGMSSYALK
+91 EASNGMSSYALK

-117 LRAKESQLNVDA
+117 LRAKEFQLNVDA

-143 IIGVQADPSSYNS
+143 VIGVQADPSSYNS

-199 GVGINDIVKNIGDG
+199 GVGINDIIKNIGDG

-226 LDKAQNQALAKT
+226 LDKAQNKALAKT
-238 MVTDDFNKRLMT
+238 MITDDFNKRLMT

-257 DVDAGKF
+257 DVDTGKF

-275 NADDKASMLAK
+275 NADDKASMMAK

-326 LAESPNATKTEKEYW
+326 LAESPNATKTQKEYW

-347 QPVECETADDSLLA
+347 HPVECETGDEAIINLETMLKELAD
-361 ITNAFNDLA
+361 
-370 SVDID
+370 VDID
-375 REVGDGKPSGKV
+375 REATALKESGV
-387 EYQQKSM
+387 SEYQKKAMQAYAYI
-394 KLQMLLQDRNQ
+394 QDRNQ

-410 GGDYL
+410 SPEYANRFTALVTKFD
-415 EGFNKVVNQF
+415 
-425 NNLNF
+425 NLNF
-430 KNRELYV
+430 DNKQAFVKSFSKVTKVKGFKDSFYFNREISKLDG
-437 KNLNT
+437 KSRR
-442 IPHVKGVKDFWV
+442 G
-454 YQRETLSNMKY
+454 EMKEWEDRN
-465 GKGSQQENERKE
+465 KQ
-477 ALYEAQTKRYINAY
+477 ADDLTKKYINGLL
-491 NDIVINREGL
+491 DIGYDSKM
-501 TQEQV
+501 TQEQKKA
-506 ENKLKMA
+506 EFDRIEAN
-513 GEEYINTM
+513 YSTTM
-521 QKIYLP
+521 RGIYFP
-527 FLFDKTTKEK
+527 FLTDKTTGKLFK
-537 VKKNSEVMI
+537 VGSEVMI
-546 GSTPFVFV
+546 GEVPFIFSGIQ
-554 DYEDDGFT
+554 EDGIS
-562 PIIKM
+562 PIVKM

>member
-26 SGMVNAVAKIGEVM
+26 SGIVNAVAKIGEVM

-143 IIGVQADPSSYNS
+143 VIGVQADPSSYNS

-199 GVGINDIVKNIGDG
+199 GVGINDIIKNIGDG
-213 AYNVELED
+213 AYNVELEN

-275 NADDKASMLAK
+275 NADDKASMMAK

-305 NNAIFL
+305 SNDIFL

-326 LAESPNATKTEKEYW
+326 LAESPNATKTQKEYW

-394 KLQMLLQDRNQ
+394 QLQMLLQDRNQ

-454 YQRETLSNMKY
+454 YQRETLSNMKG

-477 ALYEAQTKRYINAY
+477 ALYEAQTKLYINAY

-501 TQEQV
+501 TQEQI

-546 GSTPFVFV
+546 GATPFVFV

>member
-40 VKSSEARDDSEVASK
+40 VKSSEARDDTEVASK

-103 KFNESLYKVENPMS
+103 KFNENLYKVENPMS
-117 LRAKESQLNVDA
+117 LKAKESQLNVDA

-143 IIGVQADPSSYNS
+143 VIGVQADPSSYNS

-199 GVGINDIVKNIGDG
+199 GVGINDIIKNIGDG
-213 AYNVELED
+213 AYNVELD
-221 KTVVS
+221 NKTVVS

-293 QQIKLDDIIKQE
+293 QQVKLDDIIKQE

-341 DYIKNK
+341 DYIKNRH
-347 QPVECETADDSLLA
+347 PVDCETGDEAIINLETMLKELAD
-361 ITNAFNDLA
+361 
-370 SVDID
+370 VDID
-375 REVGDGKPSGKV
+375 REATALKESGV
-387 EYQQKSM
+387 SEYQKKAMQTYAYI
-394 KLQMLLQDRNQ
+394 QDRNQ

-410 GGDYL
+410 SPEYANRFTALVTKFD
-415 EGFNKVVNQF
+415 
-425 NNLNF
+425 NLNF
-430 KNRELYV
+430 DNKQAFVKSFSKVTKVKGLKDSFYFNRETSKLDG
-437 KNLNT
+437 KT
-442 IPHVKGVKDFWV
+442 RRGK
-454 YQRETLSNMKY
+454 MKEWEDRN
-465 GKGSQQENERKE
+465 KQADDLTRK
-477 ALYEAQTKRYINAY
+477 YINGLL
-491 NDIVINREGL
+491 DIGYDSKM
-501 TQEQV
+501 TQEQKKAKFDRI
-506 ENKLKMA
+506 EA
-513 GEEYINTM
+513 DYSTTM
-521 QKIYLP
+521 RSIYFP
-527 FLFDKTTKEK
+527 FLTDKTTGKLFK
-537 VKKNSEVMI
+537 VGSEVMI
-546 GSTPFVFV
+546 GEVPFIFSGIQ
-554 DYEDDGFT
+554 EDGIS
-562 PIIKM
+562 PIVKM

>member
-40 VKSSEARDDSEVASK
+40 VKSSEARDDTEVASK

-103 KFNESLYKVENPMS
+103 KFNENLYKVENPMS
-117 LRAKESQLNVDA
+117 LKAKESQLNVDA

-143 IIGVQADPSSYNS
+143 VIGVQADPSSYNS

-213 AYNVELED
+213 AYNVELEN

-293 QQIKLDDIIKQE
+293 QQVKLDDIIKQE

-326 LAESPNATKTEKEYW
+326 LAESPNATKTQKEYW
-341 DYIKNK
+341 DYIKNRH
-347 QPVECETADDSLLA
+347 PVDCETGDEAIINLETMLKELAD
-361 ITNAFNDLA
+361 
-370 SVDID
+370 VDID
-375 REVGDGKPSGKV
+375 REATALKESGV
-387 EYQQKSM
+387 SEYQKKAMQTYAYI
-394 KLQMLLQDRNQ
+394 QDRNQ

-410 GGDYL
+410 SPEYANRFTALVTKFD
-415 EGFNKVVNQF
+415 
-425 NNLNF
+425 NLNF
-430 KNRELYV
+430 DNKQAFVKSFSKVTKVKGLKDSFYFNRETSKLDG
-437 KNLNT
+437 KT
-442 IPHVKGVKDFWV
+442 RRGK
-454 YQRETLSNMKY
+454 MKEWEDRN
-465 GKGSQQENERKE
+465 KQADDLTRK
-477 ALYEAQTKRYINAY
+477 YINGLL
-491 NDIVINREGL
+491 DIGYDSKM
-501 TQEQV
+501 TQEQKKA
-506 ENKLKMA
+506 EFDRIEAN
-513 GEEYINTM
+513 YSTTM
-521 QKIYLP
+521 RSIYFP
-527 FLFDKTTKEK
+527 FLTDKTTGKLFK
-537 VKKNSEVMI
+537 VGSEVMI
-546 GSTPFVFV
+546 GEVPFIFSGIQ
-554 DYEDDGFT
+554 EDGIS
-562 PIIKM
+562 PIVKM

>member
-26 SGMVNAVAKIGEVM
+26 SGMVNVVAKLGEVM
-40 VKSSEARDDSEVASK
+40 VKSSEARDDTEVASK

-81 FTKWQGDFKA
+81 FTKWQDDFKA

-103 KFNESLYKVENPMS
+103 KFNENLYKVENPMS

-129 AYQHDYTN
+129 AYQHNYTN

-257 DVDAGKF
+257 DIDAGKF

-275 NADDKASMLAK
+275 NADDKASMMAK

-293 QQIKLDDIIKQE
+293 QQIKFDDIIKQE

-311 AAYNND
+311 EAYNND

-326 LAESPNATKTEKEYW
+326 LAESPNATKTQKEYW
-341 DYIKNK
+341 DYIKNRH
-347 QPVECETADDSLLA
+347 PVDCETGDEAIINLETMLKELAD
-361 ITNAFNDLA
+361 
-370 SVDID
+370 VDID
-375 REVGDGKPSGKV
+375 REATALKESGV
-387 EYQQKSM
+387 SEYQKKAMQAYAYI
-394 KLQMLLQDRNQ
+394 QDRNQ

-410 GGDYL
+410 SPEYANRFTALVTKFD
-415 EGFNKVVNQF
+415 
-425 NNLNF
+425 NLNLDNKQAF
-430 KNRELYV
+430 VKSFSKVTKVKGLKDTFYFNRETSKLDGKTHRDV
-437 KNLNT
+437 
-442 IPHVKGVKDFWV
+442 
-454 YQRETLSNMKY
+454 MKEWEDRN
-465 GKGSQQENERKE
+465 KQADVLTRK
-477 ALYEAQTKRYINAY
+477 YINGLL
-491 NDIVINREGL
+491 DIGYDSKM
-501 TQEQV
+501 TQEQKKA
-506 ENKLKMA
+506 EFDRIESNYSK
-513 GEEYINTM
+513 TM
-521 QKIYLP
+521 RSIYFP
-527 FLFDKTTKEK
+527 FLTDKTTGKLFK
-537 VKKNSEVMI
+537 VGSEVMI
-546 GSTPFVFV
+546 GEVPFIFSGIQ
-554 DYEDDGFT
+554 EDGIS
-562 PIIKM
+562 PIVKM

>member
-15 VQQQMETPKDY
+15 VQQHMETPKDY
-26 SGMVNAVAKIGEVM
+26 SGMVNAVAKLGEVM

-103 KFNESLYKVENPMS
+103 KFNENLYKVENPMS

-143 IIGVQADPSSYNS
+143 VIGVQADPSSYNS

-326 LAESPNATKTEKEYW
+326 LAESPNATKTQKEYW
-341 DYIKNK
+341 DYIKNRH
-347 QPVECETADDSLLA
+347 PVDCETGDEAIINLEAMLKELAD
-361 ITNAFNDLA
+361 
-370 SVDID
+370 VDID
-375 REVGDGKPSGKV
+375 REATALKESGV
-387 EYQQKSM
+387 SEYQKKAMQAYAYI
-394 KLQMLLQDRNQ
+394 QDRNQ

-410 GGDYL
+410 SPEYANRFTALVTKFD
-415 EGFNKVVNQF
+415 
-425 NNLNF
+425 NLNLDNKQAF
-430 KNRELYV
+430 VKSFSKVTKVKGLKDSFYFNRETSKLDG
-437 KNLNT
+437 KT
-442 IPHVKGVKDFWV
+442 RRGK
-454 YQRETLSNMKY
+454 MKEWEDRN
-465 GKGSQQENERKE
+465 KQADDLTRK
-477 ALYEAQTKRYINAY
+477 YINGLL
-491 NDIVINREGL
+491 DIGYDSKM
-501 TQEQV
+501 TQEQKKA
-506 ENKLKMA
+506 EFDRIEAN
-513 GEEYINTM
+513 YSTTM
-521 QKIYLP
+521 RSIYFP
-527 FLFDKTTKEK
+527 FLTDKTTGKLFK
-537 VKKNSEVMI
+537 VGSEVMI
-546 GSTPFVFV
+546 GEVPFIFSGIQ
-554 DYEDDGFT
+554 EDGIS
-562 PIIKM
+562 PIVKM